1 MRILFLLQTDRSF
14 GEITHLRVLRRIGL
28 RHHLDLQLALISL
41 LVTWDSGGVNR
52 TLEKRFVAASL
63 PGIPSFLHLVD
74 QHRLG
79 VLLLVGVCVMLVRI
93 VLSLNLVNLMIRDIF
108 LVDAL
113 LIGALVSVQ
122 LLAVGAFHVLDSDG
136 RGNGQQG
143 DVAERLSDR
152 LLSELLLA
160 LVRVSGSHF
169 LFAVIEFVLL
179 TGVLEHVEVLEL
191 LLVALQLGVGGVVVA
206 DLRGV
211 RAFVRPRQ
219 QLALDSL
226 AVLAHDLVV
235 LFASR
240 VGIVLP
246 HVSDQIVLA
255 LYRSV
260 FASSNCSFTNWVYL
274 PHLDHR
280 GFLID
285 LVANLI
291 TIFINGAIRCCS
303 SLAIRIGVHSRICL
317 LQIICSVICWS
328 TRVAKSC

>member
-14 GEITHLRVLRRIGL
+14 GEIAHLRILRRIGL
-28 RHHLDLQLALISL
+28 RHHLDLQLGLISI
-41 LVTWDSGGVNR
+41 LVPRDSGGVNR

-79 VLLLVGVCVMLVRI
+79 ILLLVGICVMLVRI
-93 VLSLNLVNLMIRDIF
+93 VLSLNLVNLVIRDIF

-122 LLAVGAFHVLDSDG
+122 LLAFHVLDSNG

-160 LVRVSGSHF
+160 LVCVPGSHF

-191 LLVALQLGVGGVVVA
+191 LLVALQFGVGGVVVA

-219 QLALDSL
+219 QLALHSL
-226 AVLAHDLVV
+226 TVLAHDLVV

-240 VGIVLP
+240 IGIVLP
-246 HVSDQIVLA
+246 HVGDQIVLA
-255 LYRSV
+255 IYRSV
-260 FASSNCSFTNWVYL
+260 FASSNCSFTYRVDL

-285 LVANLI
+285 LVPDLI
-291 TIFINGAIRCCS
+291 TVFIDGAIRCCS
-303 SLAIRIGVHSRICL
+303 SHAISIGVHSRICL
-317 LQIICSVICWS
+317 LQIICSIICWS